1 MNSENSFILRP
12 LRDDDVPEYADLLFS
27 AFNAWWWKHGLCKD
41 FYDCKPIDVS
51 IFYKIYNDMS
61 PGCSIAA
68 FHKDTG
74 RMMGACYYHPREY
87 HVSLGIMSVHPNYG
101 GQGVGRAMVD
111 YILNYTRENDYKA
124 CRLVSSAMNLD
135 SFSLYSRSGFVPRL
149 SYQDMM
155 LDVPTGGLDV
165 SVPGEDKVREATLED
180 VPGMGD
186 LEMEVSAVKR
196 GVDYPYWIKNPRGV
210 MHATVYEND
219 QHGIDGFLNSV
230 KCPAIN
236 ILGPCVA
243 RSEEIAIALIRRELE
258 RFKGTVALF
267 VIPTGKRKM
276 VEQFYEWKA
285 FNVETHFKQV
295 WGEFQDYR
303 GVSLPSYLPE
313 TE

>member
-1 MNSENSFILRP
+1 MTSERSFTLRA

-41 FYDCKPIDVS
+41 FYDCNPIDVS

-61 PGCSIAA
+61 PGCSVAA

-111 YILNYTRENDYKA
+111 YILDYTKDNGYKA
-124 CRLVSSAMNLD
+124 CRLVGSAMNLD
-135 SFSLYSRSGFVPRL
+135 SFSLYNRSGFVPRL

-155 LDVPTGGLDV
+155 LDVPSGGMDV
-165 SVPGEDKVREATLED
+165 SVPGEHKVREARLED
-180 VPGMGD
+180 VQSMAD
-186 LEMEVSAVKR
+186 LEMEVSGVTR
-196 GVDYPYWIKNPRGV
+196 LVDYPYWIKNPRGV

-219 QHGIDGFLNSV
+219 QGGIEGFLNSV

-243 RSEEIAIALIRRELE
+243 RSEEVAIALIRRELE
-258 RFKGTVALF
+258 RYRGIVTLF
-267 VIPTGKRKM
+267 VIPTTKRKM
-276 VEQFYEWKA
+276 VETFYEWKA

-295 WGEFQDYR
+295 WGEFQEYR

>member
-1 MNSENSFILRP
+1 MRSERSFTLRA

-41 FYDCKPIDVS
+41 FYDCHPIDVS

-61 PGCSIAA
+61 PGCSVAA

-111 YILNYTRENDYKA
+111 YILDYTKDNGYKA
-124 CRLVSSAMNLD
+124 CRLVGSAMNLD
-135 SFSLYSRSGFVPRL
+135 SFSLYNRSGFVPRL

-155 LDVPTGGLDV
+155 LDVPSGGMDV
-165 SVPGEDKVREATLED
+165 SVPGEHKVREAKLED
-180 VPGMGD
+180 VQSMAD
-186 LEMEVSAVKR
+186 LEMEVSGVTR
-196 GVDYPYWIKNPRGV
+196 LVDYPYWIKNSRGV

-219 QHGIDGFLNSV
+219 QGGIEGFLNSV

-243 RSEEIAIALIRRELE
+243 RSEEVAIALIRRELE
-258 RFKGTVALF
+258 RYRGILTLF
-267 VIPTGKRKM
+267 VIPTTKRKM
-276 VEQFYEWKA
+276 VETFYEWKA

-295 WGEFQDYR
+295 WGEFQEYR

>member
-1 MNSENSFILRP
+1 MTSERSFTLRA

-41 FYDCKPIDVS
+41 FYDCHPIDVS
-51 IFYKIYNDMS
+51 IFYEIYNDMS
-61 PGCSIAA
+61 PGCSVAA

-111 YILNYTRENDYKA
+111 YILDYTKDNGYKA
-124 CRLVSSAMNLD
+124 CRLVGSAMNLD
-135 SFSLYSRSGFVPRL
+135 SFSLYNRSGFVPRL

-155 LDVPTGGLDV
+155 LDVPSGGMDV
-165 SVPGEDKVREATLED
+165 SVPGEHKVREARLED
-180 VPGMGD
+180 VQSMAD
-186 LEMEVSAVKR
+186 LEMEVSGVTR
-196 GVDYPYWIKNPRGV
+196 LVDYPYWIKNSRGV

-219 QHGIDGFLNSV
+219 QGGIEGFLNSV

-258 RFKGTVALF
+258 RYRGIVALF
-267 VIPTGKRKM
+267 VIPTTKRKM
-276 VEQFYEWKA
+276 VETFYEWKA

-295 WGEFQDYR
+295 WGEFQEYR